1 MRTVPEYAKNFL
13 FCIKNFWKFFFKM
26 YKNFID
32 IWFCIFTISSSCTL
46 HPWPSNCFLYKL
58 FVIKLSKNHFKHCLN
73 IDCQLFIGQTLKNR
87 ILSSFN
93 LSTLSIYNFFGLVRK
108 DNQKAFPSSW
118 FSIDLIRKW
127 RTPKAK
133 CGRKSDFYNIGP
145 VNTFCF

>member
-26 YKNFID
+26 YKNLID

-73 IDCQLFIGQTLKNR
+73 IDCQLFIGQTLF
-87 ILSSFN
+87 ILRNLDWFCLKAHNLPFVHAKFQSTGFSGLASTSFWN
-93 LSTLSIYNFFGLVRK
+93 LIKFLEF
-108 DNQKAFPSSW
+108 
-118 FSIDLIRKW
+118 
-127 RTPKAK
+127 
-133 CGRKSDFYNIGP
+133 
-145 VNTFCF
+145 